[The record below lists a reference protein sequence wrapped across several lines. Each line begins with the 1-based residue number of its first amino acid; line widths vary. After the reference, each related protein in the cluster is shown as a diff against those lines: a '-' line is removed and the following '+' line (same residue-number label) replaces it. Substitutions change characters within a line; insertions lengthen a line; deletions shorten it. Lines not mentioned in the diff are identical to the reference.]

1 MSQWTD
7 FNDVVDLPVEDE
19 LAPDEVKQRVLA
31 RLPDYLGYLYPQG
44 KVHGQKFVIGNVRG
58 EKGKSLEVELIGER
72 GGLWHDFETGEGGDI
87 VGLTAIQQGL
97 DEKRDFMEVIQ
108 IMADWLGLPPVAA
121 PVVTLKIP
129 AVAYDELGPHTGK
142 WDYHDGSGNLVAC
155 VYRYDPPTGKEY
167 RPWDV
172 KAGKQK
178 APEVRPLY
186 NQPAI
191 KQVDKVILVE
201 GEKAAQALIDQGI
214 CTTTAM
220 NGASAPVDKTDW
232 SPLKNKQVTI
242 WPDNDE
248 AGLAYAEK
256 AAVAIADA
264 GAVSVCIVRPPQDK
278 PEKWDGADAVEEGFE
293 IRLWL
298 ATAEKKPIRQS
309 VHTFTLGE
317 LLDDQAPM
325 PDDLIYPRVLTP
337 DGMLLI
343 AGAPKVG
350 KSDFVLNLLAHAACG
365 ASFLGMRSLR
375 PLRVFYLQ
383 SEVQY
388 HYLRERVGKLPLSH
402 DQMRLV
408 RQNLVMTSRLKL
420 SLNEQGVR
428 RVSRAIRKAFPEGID
443 ILVID
448 PVRNVFDSG
457 PLAKGENDNDAMM
470 YFLRERVEVLRD
482 SVSPDAGIILV
493 HHTSKMPKNRVE
505 EDPFL
510 AFSGANALR
519 GYYTAGI
526 LLHRPDE
533 DDPELKVYYEIR
545 NGPAIRTQ
553 HIVKEKGEWQET
565 AASSLRLAGDG
576 VGKRH
581 DAERIR
587 KREVILNLIYQEALQ
602 GRVYTSNQFA
612 QAFENQSGLGASS
625 TIRGRINVLSTKGY
639 IKFFQDYQ
647 EYNLAPPLRSNQG
660 YMCVENMVLGNEGEV
675 LCPIKPT
682 HFKCAQTSAI
692 LEDHAPEKWV
702 YLDEKGKL
710 IS

>member
-1 MSQWTD
+1 M
-7 FNDVVDLPVEDE
+7 
-19 LAPDEVKQRVLA
+19 
-31 RLPDYLGYLYPQG
+31 
-44 KVHGQKFVIGNVRG
+44 
-58 EKGKSLEVELIGER
+58 
-72 GGLWHDFETGEGGDI
+72 
-87 VGLTAIQQGL
+87 
-97 DEKRDFMEVIQ
+97 
-108 IMADWLGLPPVAA
+108 
-121 PVVTLKIP
+121 
-129 AVAYDELGPHTGK
+129 
-142 WDYHDGSGNLVAC
+142 
-155 VYRYDPPTGKEY
+155 
-167 RPWDV
+167 

-186 NQPAI
+186 NQPGI
-191 KQVDKVILVE
+191 KASDEVILVE
-201 GEKAAQALIDQGI
+201 GEKAAQALIEQGI
-214 CTTTAM
+214 SATTAM
-220 NGASAPVDKTDW
+220 NGANAPVDKTDW
-232 SPLKNKQVTI
+232 SPLKNKQVTL
-242 WPDNDE
+242 WPDHDE

-278 PEKWDGADAVEEGFE
+278 PSKWDAADAVEEGFE

-298 ATAEKKPIRQS
+298 ATAEKKHIRQS
-309 VHTFTLGE
+309 VRTFSLGE
-317 LLDDQAPM
+317 LLDDQTPM

-365 ASFLGMRSLR
+365 ATFLGMRSPR
-375 PLRVFYLQ
+375 PLKIFYLQ
-383 SEVQY
+383 SEMQY
-388 HYLRERVGKLPLSH
+388 HYLRERVGKLPLSN

-408 RQNLVMTSRLKL
+408 RKNLVMTSRLKL

-428 RVSRAIRKAFPEGID
+428 RVSRAIRKAFPEGVD

-457 PLAKGENDNDAMM
+457 PLAAGENDNDAMM

-545 NGPAIRTQ
+545 NGPSIRTQ

-565 AASSLRLAGDG
+565 AASSLRLAGND

-587 KREVILNLIYQEALQ
+587 KRDVILNLIYQEALQ

-612 QAFENQSGLGASS
+612 EAFENQSGLGAKS
-625 TIRGRINVLSTKGY
+625 TIRERVNVLSTKGY

-647 EYNLAPPLRSNQG
+647 EYNLAPPVRSKQG
-660 YMCVENMVLGNEGEV
+660 YMCVENMNFGQGGEA
-675 LCPIKPT
+675 LCEVKPT
-682 HFKCAQTSAI
+682 HYKSAQTSAI
-692 LEDHAPEKWV
+692 LEDLSPGHWIYHDA
-702 YLDEKGKL
+702 DEVK
-710 IS
+710 